1 MTTIQEIRPGKRS
14 RKASQIYRNRFA
26 ENRQGIMIL
35 TSGQADEIRI
45 AEIQRG
51 NVILTAPQSDRI
63 RIVKIRQRKLSQ
75 EAEQTYR
82 NRIAELR
89 EYGVED
95 GVTVNLASE
104 RDFWSFVKSLPAT
117 RPGSLVLMDNGN
129 LRAVWK
135 GDRGSHLGLQFLGDQ
150 MIQYVIFKQRPGVS
164 KVSRVAGAD
173 TFDGIKRQIDA
184 FELKSLVRR

>member
-1 MTTIQEIRPGKRS
+1 MVATQEIRPGKLIPEVR
-14 RKASQIYRNRFA
+14 
-26 ENRQGIMIL
+26 
-35 TSGQADEIRI
+35 
-45 AEIQRG
+45 
-51 NVILTAPQSDRI
+51 
-63 RIVKIRQRKLSQ
+63 
-75 EAEQTYR
+75 QTYR

-95 GVTVNLASE
+95 GVIVNPASE
-104 RDFWSFVKSLPAT
+104 KDFWAFVKSLPTA

-135 GDRGSHLGLQFLGDQ
+135 GERGSHLGLQFLGRR
-150 MIQYVIFKQRPGVS
+150 MVEYVIFKRRPRAS

-184 FELKSLVRR
+184 FELSALLG

>member
-1 MTTIQEIRPGKRS
+1 MVATGEIRQGKLTP
-14 RKASQIYRNRFA
+14 KAR
-26 ENRQGIMIL
+26 
-35 TSGQADEIRI
+35 
-45 AEIQRG
+45 
-51 NVILTAPQSDRI
+51 
-63 RIVKIRQRKLSQ
+63 
-75 EAEQTYR
+75 QTYR

-104 RDFWSFVKSLPAT
+104 KDFWAFVKSLPAA
-117 RPGSLVLMDNGN
+117 RPGSLALMDNGN

-135 GDRGSHLGLQFLGDQ
+135 GKGESHLGLQFLGGR
-150 MIQYVIFKQRPGVS
+150 MVEYVIFKRRPRAG

-184 FELKSLVRR
+184 FDLSALLG